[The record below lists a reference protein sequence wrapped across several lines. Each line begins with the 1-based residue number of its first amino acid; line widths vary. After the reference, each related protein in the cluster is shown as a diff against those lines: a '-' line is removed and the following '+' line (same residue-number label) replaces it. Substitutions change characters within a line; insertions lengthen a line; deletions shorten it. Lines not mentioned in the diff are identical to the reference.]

1 MPNADADKE
10 LPRNRSGRPLT
21 WLERLSIRQLTG
33 IGLLLYICI
42 VLFISVLEYA
52 FHVAGYDFVFNNNS
66 AATDFWD
73 ILYFN
78 FTTALTIGYGDLHPV
93 HFGKFISIIEAFI
106 GVALFSS
113 MVAVLTAKAFM
124 PPRNTIVFSKY
135 AYYCTEPQRFLIIF
149 QNTSDMNLGN
159 VEISSYFKLGGDW
172 RERPSITS
180 PLITR
185 SVQTFY
191 LDRLGRSRLVKQF
204 KNGDC
209 LRVGIVG
216 GLGFASFST
225 SIQYDANE
233 ILVIPN
239 RNELVTFFE
248 THHDSTDPK
257 FQRMFHYRPE
267 RALTLLEY
275 VGEDHLQHAIRPSI
289 QG

>member
-1 MPNADADKE
+1 MPNTDVDKE

-21 WLERLSIRQLTG
+21 LLERLTMRQLIG

-52 FHVAGYDFVFNNNS
+52 FHVAGYDFVFNNDS

-93 HFGKFISIIEAFI
+93 HFGKFISILEAFI

-113 MVAVLTAKAFM
+113 MVAVLTAKAFL

-149 QNTSDMNLGN
+149 LNTTESNLDN
-159 VEISSYFKLGGDW
+159 IEISSYFKLGGDW
-172 RERPSITS
+172 SVGPSITS
-180 PLITR
+180 PFITQ

-191 LDRLGRSRLVKQF
+191 IDECEESRVVRLLRR
-204 KNGDC
+204 GDC
-209 LRVGIVG
+209 LRVGIAG
-216 GLGFASFST
+216 ELGSANFST
-225 SIQYDANE
+225 SIQYNADE
-233 ILVIPN
+233 ILVISN
-239 RNELVTFFE
+239 RSELVTFFE
-248 THHDSTDPK
+248 PLWRPDFTSPE
-257 FQRMFHYRPE
+257 FQRMFHYHPDG
-267 RALTLLEY
+267 ALTLREY
-275 VGEDHLQHAIRPSI
+275 VEAARATL
-289 QG
+289 